1 MYEYQIEEICKL
13 SENKYSVE
21 ISLDEDGLYSLTIVF
36 DFPNDF
42 FDDCITGYATSSLKK
57 MLADDDDLYLIRI
70 TRIALG
76 NEKVKNDL
84 RKGKKAIFKINY
96 KKWVKIF
103 DQIQQEQL
111 ELKKTKLE
119 FILAQGIEDI

>member
-1 MYEYQIEEICKL
+1 MYEYQIEEICKV

-21 ISLDEDGLYSLTIVF
+21 ISLDEYGLYTLIIVF
-36 DFPNDF
+36 DFPSDF
-42 FDDCITGYATSSLKK
+42 FDDCITGYATSSLEQ
-57 MLADDDDLYLIRI
+57 MLTNDDDLYLIRI

-84 RKGKKAIFKINY
+84 RKGKKAKFKINY

-111 ELKKTKLE
+111 ELQKKKLE
-119 FILAQGIEDI
+119 FILTQGLEDI

>member
-1 MYEYQIEEICKL
+1 MYEYQIEEICAL
-13 SENKYSVE
+13 SANKYSVE
-21 ISLDEDGLYSLTIVF
+21 ISLDEDGLYSLIIVF

-103 DQIQQEQL
+103 NQIQQEQL
-111 ELKKTKLE
+111 ELKKKKLE

>member
-1 MYEYQIEEICKL
+1 
-13 SENKYSVE
+13 
-21 ISLDEDGLYSLTIVF
+21 
-36 DFPNDF
+36 
-42 FDDCITGYATSSLKK
+42 

-96 KKWVKIF
+96 QKWVKIF
-103 DQIQQEQL
+103 NQIQQEQL